1 MGKTRSK
8 RNEKKRSI
16 QEAQPENQLNDLDA
30 DFIPLDTDD
39 TTFDA
44 EPQNGTSDSNFAFSN
59 VRDNRSS
66 FFGLLDRSELEY
78 FKNAENVLATNALSA
93 EEKEPFVESVFTE
106 AKGKELKLAT
116 NQVCS
121 KLLERMIQ
129 LANDEQLQQLTSAFE
144 NFAVDVAYQKFSSH
158 CLETLI
164 KKAAQAQ
171 SCEPAV
177 EKIARSLAIN
187 ALDLMYDRYGSHV
200 LSTLVLTLSGESG
213 KLDLNTRSKKSQL
226 ARKHTDIE
234 EDEEDDVYLSIDVSS
249 ELKRVIRELIINF
262 IAELDQSTAR
272 KLAINQESSPVIQAI
287 AVSEVELMSSYK
299 LINLILED
307 SSGFVSH
314 CLSDPVGSHFIETVI
329 KILPAKRVAKFIE
342 KLPIA
347 KLATSENEYSRY
359 IVQTILSIQCKLPKA
374 KKLELINNELKD
386 SIKVNKN
393 LAVVALSVDFEG
405 VARNIT
411 KELNP
416 TSIDLTNDSNAAL
429 YEKLSNFAPFV
440 EKAVDAVIS
449 MDDKEILSMGL
460 DPTKSYVLQSLL
472 KPEIPLITRRKLI
485 NRLVAA
491 VPALAVNAY
500 GSHIIDSLW
509 DATFKLKFVRERVA
523 SELLKSAEQ
532 VKHSPY
538 GKKVWKNF
546 AMEKYTHRRHDWWQ
560 IVKDHEDKLRA
571 EIPEEVTE
579 KKPNMPHKSQ
589 NSKGPGSFPPAK
601 KRRT

>member
-8 RNEKKRSI
+8 RNEKKQSI
-16 QEAQPENQLNDLDA
+16 QEAQSETQLNDLDA
-30 DFIPLDTDD
+30 DFIPLDTGD

-44 EPQNGTSDSNFAFSN
+44 EPQDEAGESSFAFSN
-59 VRDNRSS
+59 ARDNRSS

-121 KLLERMIQ
+121 KLVERMIQ
-129 LANDEQLQQLTSAFE
+129 LSDDEQLQQLAQAFE

-164 KKAAQAQ
+164 KKAAQVH
-171 SCEPAV
+171 SCDSAV
-177 EKIARSLAIN
+177 EKMARSLATN
-187 ALDLMYDRYGSHV
+187 ALDLMSDRYGSHV
-200 LSTLVLTLSGESG
+200 LATLVLTLSGESG

-226 ARKHTDIE
+226 ARKHTEIE
-234 EDEEDDVYLSIDVSS
+234 EEDDEVFLSIDVSP

-272 KLAINQESSPVIQAI
+272 KLALNQESSPVIQAI

-342 KLPIA
+342 RLPLA

-359 IVQTILSIQCKLPKA
+359 IVQTILSQQCKLPKA
-374 KKLELINNELKD
+374 RKLELINNELKD
-386 SIKVNKN
+386 SITVNKN

-411 KELNP
+411 KELSP
-416 TSIDLTNDSNAAL
+416 TSIDLINNSNAAL
-429 YEKLSNFAPFV
+429 YEKLSNYAPFV
-440 EKAVDAVIS
+440 EKAVDAAIS
-449 MDDKEILSMGL
+449 MDDKDILSMGL

-491 VPALAVNAY
+491 VPTLAVNAY

-509 DATFKLKFVRERVA
+509 DATYKLKFVRERIA

-546 AMEKYTHRRHDWWQ
+546 SMEKYTHRRHDWWQ
-560 IVKDHEDKLRA
+560 VVKDHEDKLRA
-571 EIPEEVTE
+571 EIPEEPSD
-579 KKPNMPHKSQ
+579 KKSTMPQKAQ
-589 NSKGPGSFPPAK
+589 NKKGPSQAPPAK